1 LLKTSA
7 LASVASRYLS
17 LKPLPFGIHL
27 LALVIHYNSVIHQCL
42 II

>member
-27 LALVIHYNSVIHQCL
+27 LALVIH
-42 II
+42 